1 MIVTVS
7 NDLAAFAD
15 LWPVLDQPGPH
26 RAYAFQARDVLE
38 VWLETIGAARGTL
51 PLFVCVA
58 HPDGTPVMLLPLG
71 LERHCGLRFL
81 GFLDGGVSDYNAP
94 VMFPG
99 SGDIEAAD
107 IGVLWANILAKLPA
121 CDVVILEK
129 MPADVGEFKNSL
141 QALAPVLESCSGHL
155 IHLDPPIQGE
165 KAAPKS
171 TRFSDA
177 ARKRRKLA
185 VLGEIR
191 FVVSQ
196 TKPEIARAFEAMVR
210 QKTRRYIDTRGV
222 DGFERP
228 GYRAYYRKMTERFS
242 ASGQVKVTA
251 LFSGETPIA
260 TGWGIMTRD
269 RFYDLMPAF
278 EAGEWARY
286 SPGML
291 HLESLIAWAHL
302 QGITTYDLGIGD
314 ELYKFRV
321 ANGRLPL
328 FSGQYAMSAKGRA
341 FLLLLVL
348 RRKLAGGPVGA
359 AWRAYKA
366 WRLSKTD

>member
-7 NDLAAFAD
+7 NDLAAFANV
-15 LWPVLDQPGPH
+15 WPLLDQPGPH

-51 PLFVCVA
+51 PFFVRVS

-71 LERHCGLRFL
+71 LERHYGLRFL

-94 VMFPG
+94 IMFPG
-99 SGDIEAAD
+99 SEDIDAAA
-107 IGVLWANILAKLPA
+107 IGALWDGILAKLPA

-129 MPADVGEFKNSL
+129 MPANVGEIKNSL
-141 QALAPVLESCSGHL
+141 QVLAPALEPRSGHL
-155 IHLDPPIQGE
+155 IHLDPPNHPAS
-165 KAAPKS
+165 KPV
-171 TRFSDA
+171 RFSDA

-185 VLGEIR
+185 SLGEVR

-196 TKPEIARAFEAMVR
+196 TKPETTRAFETMVR
-210 QKTRRYIDTRGV
+210 QKTRRYIETRGV

-242 ASGQVKVTA
+242 ASGQVKATA
-251 LFSGETPIA
+251 LFSGDTPIA
-260 TGWGIMTRD
+260 TGWGILTRD

-286 SPGML
+286 SPGIL
-291 HLESLIAWAHL
+291 HLESLIAWAHS
-302 QGITTYDLGIGD
+302 QGITTYDLGVGD
-314 ELYKFRV
+314 EPYKFRV
-321 ANGRLPL
+321 ANARLPL
-328 FSGQYAMSAKGRA
+328 FKGQYARTAAGSV
-341 FLLLLVL
+341 FLSLLAL
-348 RRKLAGGPVGA
+348 RRKLAAGPVGE

-366 WRLSKTD
+366 WRFSKTH